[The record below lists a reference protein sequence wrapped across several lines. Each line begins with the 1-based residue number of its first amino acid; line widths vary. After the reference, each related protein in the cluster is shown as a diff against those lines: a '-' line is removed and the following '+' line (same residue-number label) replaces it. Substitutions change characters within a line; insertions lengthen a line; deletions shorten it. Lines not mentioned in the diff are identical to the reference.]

1 MAIVFFVLAVK
12 GSAKLSCMRYSAQV
26 LGEFGGLGMCIPEH
40 TYMRGEKASS
50 YIMYQNPQ
58 ELNAKYL
65 EYLAEA
71 KYLMMKTDISLSA
84 IIYTELT
91 DVEHEVSH
99 APLCKTCRLACSD
112 TCLAVAEYRPE
123 LDLTLCR

>member
-1 MAIVFFVLAVK
+1 
-12 GSAKLSCMRYSAQV
+12 
-26 LGEFGGLGMCIPEH
+26 MCIPEH
-40 TYMRGEKASS
+40 TYMRGTNASS

-71 KYLMMKTDISLSA
+71 KYLMLKTDISLSA

-99 APLCKTCRLACSD
+99 A
-112 TCLAVAEYRPE
+112 RPS
-123 LDLTLCR
+123 